1 MQLSII
7 IVNYN
12 VKHFLEQCL
21 HSVIK
26 AIDAIEAE
34 VFVVDNA
41 SNDNSTL
48 YLQPR
53 FPSIHFIQNSH
64 NSGFAKANNQAL
76 HAAGG
81 KYILFLNPDTILAED
96 SLTTC
101 IRFLETHPGAGA
113 CGVHMIDGSGRFL
126 PESKR
131 GFPSPQTSFYK
142 LAGLTSLFPRS
153 KHLARY
159 YLGHLPEQQ
168 SGEADVLAGAFFLTR
183 REILQTTGGFDET
196 FFMYG
201 EDIDL
206 SYRIQQAGYKNY
218 YLAQTSIIHFKGES
232 TRKQS
237 PQAIRHFYGAMDIF
251 VKKHYKGVA
260 ATLFSFFIQVLI
272 RLKLLGSATD
282 AKALPDSATGPVR
295 TLIVVDA
302 QGLEEVQAILSNHPN
317 VHRLISVPDTP
328 ADLHAIINK
337 QPVDEIIF
345 CEGDGLPFKQ
355 IIQWMQTMPPAI
367 SFKIHAAGS
376 GSIVGSNRKH
386 TQGDVL
392 S

>member
-1 MQLSII
+1 MKAVASI
-7 IVNYN
+7 
-12 VKHFLEQCL
+12 Q
-21 HSVIK
+21 
-26 AIDAIEAE
+26 AE

-41 SNDNSTL
+41 SADDSVA
-48 YLQPR
+48 YLLSA
-53 FPSIHFIQNSH
+53 FPSVRFIPNNH
-64 NSGFAKANNQAL
+64 NSGFARANNQAL
-76 HAAGG
+76 QLACG

-101 IRFLETHPGAGA
+101 IRFMETHPGAGA

-131 GFPSPQTSFYK
+131 GFPSPRTSFYK
-142 LAGLTSLFPRS
+142 LTGLTALFPRS
-153 KHLARY
+153 EQLARY

-168 SGEADVLAGAFFLTR
+168 DGAVDVLAGAFFFTR
-183 REILQTTGGFDET
+183 RDILQTTSGFDEA

-237 PQAIRHFYGAMDIF
+237 PRTIRHFYGAMDIF
-251 VKKHYKGVA
+251 VKKHYKGMA
-260 ATLFSFFIQVLI
+260 ATLFSFFIQSLI
-272 RLKLLGSATD
+272 RLKLLGSVNKTTAVSPG
-282 AKALPDSATGPVR
+282 KVRPVH
-295 TLIVVDA
+295 TLIAGDT
-302 QGLEEVQAILSNHPN
+302 QGREEVQSILSRYSENKISTA
-317 VHRLISVPDTP
+317 VAGTDLSALIQE
-328 ADLHAIINK
+328 

-345 CEGDGLPFKQ
+345 CEGGGLSFKM
-355 IIQWMQTMPPAI
+355 IIQWMQTLPPTL

-376 GSIVGSNRKH
+376 GSIVGSDLKD
-386 TQGDVL
+386 TQGDTL